1 MTSDFEIQTTQ
12 YDALKLT
19 IAKYKDR
26 NSNNNRDH
34 AVDDNNN
41 NNNNN
46 NNNSKSSSLDS
57 KLVFI
62 QQDHDDDSNG
72 NKYEDSKSDGVK
84 SDDSSSY
91 EEVRNQTSSPLHNH
105 QHQQQQQYEY
115 KSHRKDSWAIVAS
128 RSNNSNNNNSGS
140 NIDIYDDDNI
150 INNSNNNNNYNKIT
164 TTMESDHNFMIIND
178 DSIDNISASTST
190 VINHHDNNTT
200 NSGKLTEYSLFI
212 KQLQYQSN
220 VLKKELV
227 QRGID
232 LEATRQELQYE
243 KDENKNLHHRID
255 DLISYVDRIKH
266 LHDGSPDSNI
276 NMEYLKNCVFK
287 YMVSIELSEKKRL
300 YPVIATIL
308 KLTNHEILMIESA
321 FNQNE
326 QRDNEFEQTINSISS
341 FASSSFGKLW
351 G

>member
-1 MTSDFEIQTTQ
+1 MTSDFELQTTQ

-34 AVDDNNN
+34 ALNDDNNHN
-41 NNNNN
+41 S

-72 NKYEDSKSDGVK
+72 NKYEDSKSDGMK

-91 EEVRNQTSSPLHNH
+91 EEVRNQTTSLLHH
-105 QHQQQQQYEY
+105 QQQQQQQYEY

-128 RSNNSNNNNSGS
+128 RSNNNNNSGS
-140 NIDIYDDDNI
+140 NLDIYDDDNI
-150 INNSNNNNNYNKIT
+150 INNSNNNGNNKIT
-164 TTMESDHNFMIIND
+164 TTIESDHNFMIIND
-178 DSIDNISASTST
+178 ESIDNISASTST

-220 VLKKELV
+220 ILKKELV

-255 DLISYVDRIKH
+255 DLISYIDRIKH

-276 NMEYLKNCVFK
+276 NMEYLKNCVYK
-287 YMVSIELSEKKRL
+287 YMISIELSEKKRL

-308 KLTNHEILMIESA
+308 KLTNHEISMIENA
-321 FNQNE
+321 YNQNE

-341 FASSSFGKLW
+341 FATSSFGKLW

>member
-26 NSNNNRDH
+26 NSNNHRDH
-34 AVDDNNN
+34 AVDD
-41 NNNNN
+41 NNN

-84 SDDSSSY
+84 SDDSGSY

-105 QHQQQQQYEY
+105 HHQQQQQYEY

-128 RSNNSNNNNSGS
+128 RSNNSNNNYSGS
-140 NIDIYDDDNI
+140 NLDIYDDDNI
-150 INNSNNNNNYNKIT
+150 INNSNNNNNNKIT

>member
-34 AVDDNNN
+34 AVDDDNY
-41 NNNNN
+41 N

-91 EEVRNQTSSPLHNH
+91 EEVRNQTSSSLHNH
-105 QHQQQQQYEY
+105 HHHQQQQQYEY

-140 NIDIYDDDNI
+140 NLDIYDDDNI
-150 INNSNNNNNYNKIT
+150 INNNNNNNNYNKIT

-326 QRDNEFEQTINSISS
+326 QRDYEFEQTINSISS

>member
-1 MTSDFEIQTTQ
+1 MTSDFEMQTTQ
-12 YDALKLT
+12 YEALKLT

-34 AVDDNNN
+34 AVDDDNY
-41 NNNNN
+41 N

-105 QHQQQQQYEY
+105 HHQQQQQYEY

-140 NIDIYDDDNI
+140 NLDIYDDDNI
-150 INNSNNNNNYNKIT
+150 INNNNNNNNYNKIT